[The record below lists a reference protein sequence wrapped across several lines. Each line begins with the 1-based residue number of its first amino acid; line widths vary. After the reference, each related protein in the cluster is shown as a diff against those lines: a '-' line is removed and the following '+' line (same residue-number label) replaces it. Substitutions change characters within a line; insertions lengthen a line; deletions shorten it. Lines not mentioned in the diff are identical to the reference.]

1 MARAFATVSIG
12 GIVVRDYRLVQGKS
26 GTLFVTPPQRSWT
39 GRGGQPHH
47 TFVVDVPEPLRS
59 EVQAAVLAA
68 CDNAVDVMKG
78 GAVGVLKGGSAQA
91 SAHPIAP
98 PKRVDVLSRSLLRE
112 HSPMGTNPSANTQPR
127 EQRSA
132 PRI

>member
-59 EVQAAVLAA
+59 EVQAKVLAA
-68 CDNAVDVMKG
+68 YEDEVNVKKG
-78 GAVGVLKGGSAQA
+78 GAVAIPTGGSAQTSADPTA
-91 SAHPIAP
+91 S
-98 PKRVDVLSRSLLRE
+98 PKRVDAGSYSL
-112 HSPMGTNPSANTQPR
+112 
-127 EQRSA
+127 
-132 PRI
+132 

>member
-59 EVQAAVLAA
+59 EVQAKVLAA
-68 CDNAVDVMKG
+68 YEHGVSATKG
-78 GAVGVLKGGSAQA
+78 GAGG
-91 SAHPIAP
+91 IAGP
-98 PKRVDVLSRSLLRE
+98 GRAFGL
-112 HSPMGTNPSANTQPR
+112 
-127 EQRSA
+127 A
-132 PRI
+132 PRTLSAAQSSRRSEPFAATRTLTDGY